1 MHLYL
6 FRLLDVKVILVYQ
19 QGYKVDDLIDAED
32 SRRLFVA
39 LQKDIYYESQETSD
53 YDVENYKV
61 GIPDTEEEK
70 LIKAQQ
76 AIRSL
81 SRMKNQ
87 YDDSK
92 GLKVIT
98 LKRMLTEAL
107 DDWDEK
113 EISEY
118 INELKDFTDMK

>member
-1 MHLYL
+1 
-6 FRLLDVKVILVYQ
+6 
-19 QGYKVDDLIDAED
+19 
-32 SRRLFVA
+32 
-39 LQKDIYYESQETSD
+39 
-53 YDVENYKV
+53 
-61 GIPDTEEEK
+61 
-70 LIKAQQ
+70 
-76 AIRSL
+76 
-81 SRMKNQ
+81 MKNQ